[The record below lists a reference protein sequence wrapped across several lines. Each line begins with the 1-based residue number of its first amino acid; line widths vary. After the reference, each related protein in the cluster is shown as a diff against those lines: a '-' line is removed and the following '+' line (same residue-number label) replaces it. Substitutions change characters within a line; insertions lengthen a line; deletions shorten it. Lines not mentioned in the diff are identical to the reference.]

1 MRHFNILIGSLLFLL
16 LINSCKEK
24 RSDSLNLDFELIDPK
39 TKTPINWIIGPD
51 PDYKF
56 SLDSSMVYNGKYSVK
71 LENIRKPTRRFQK
84 LNGIKYMTNA
94 HAEKSIKLSG
104 FIKTENTIDSYIG
117 LFVGY
122 NSFQGDSLKIL
133 SNPTLIGTNDWKE
146 FTISIPVT
154 IDPNYFFI
162 GFCLTGEGILWIDN
176 LKLYIDNKQ
185 VSKTQPLNFKA
196 NRSELEWLKTHCI
209 PIKTSNAE
217 SGLEDLEPLRKIIG
231 DAKIVAL
238 GENTHGSSE
247 VYTMKHRLIEFL
259 VTKMNFTIFSLE
271 ASLPEAYLLNDY
283 VLQGNGDHKVLLSGM
298 HFWICNTQEVLNI
311 VTWMRKFNTAGKG
324 PIQFTGF
331 DMQYPDLALNNLLNF
346 FEKNDN
352 NLKTKLDSISVLMA
366 FLKTKDP
373 KNIEG
378 SNDLKILKQR
388 CDTALSLIIR
398 HKANYLR
405 TVQVSEYNLI
415 LQNAIVL
422 NQYVTS
428 AVKPAGDRFFYRDEC
443 MAKNIELI
451 LENNPD
457 TKIILWSHNAHVA
470 NQKGYMGN
478 LLKDKFGDKY
488 FSIGF
493 LSNSGTYTAK
503 RTVDVMSNNVLEEG
517 KPGSFEYSFHRLD
530 LPYFLFDFKQLDTT
544 NHDSNWLSR
553 SLNYRSIGALATNE
567 QFIKSN
573 ISKLYSSIIYI
584 DSTHASK
591 CFNVTK

>member
-1 MRHFNILIGSLLFLL
+1 MRHLTILIGSLLFLL
-16 LINSCKEK
+16 LINSCKE
-24 RSDSLNLDFELIDPK
+24 RHFDSLNLDFELINPK

-56 SLDSSMVYNGKYSVK
+56 SLDSSVVYNGKYSVK
-71 LENIRKPTRRFQK
+71 LENIRKPTRPFQK
-84 LNGIKYMTNA
+84 LTGIKYMTNA

-117 LFVGY
+117 LYVGY

-146 FTISIPVT
+146 FSVSIPVT
-154 IDPNYFFI
+154 VDPNYFFI
-162 GFCLTGEGILWIDN
+162 GFCLTGEGKLWIDN
-176 LKLYIDNKQ
+176 LKLYVDNKQ
-185 VSKTQPLNFKA
+185 VFRTQPLNFKA
-196 NRSELEWLKTHCI
+196 NRSELAWLKTHCI

-247 VYTMKHRLIEFL
+247 VFTMKHRLVEFL

-271 ASLPEAYLLNDY
+271 ASLPESYLLNDY
-283 VLQGNGDHKVLLSGM
+283 VLQGNGDPKALLGEM
-298 HFWICNTQEVLNI
+298 HFWICNTQEVLNM
-311 VTWMRKFNTAGKG
+311 VTWMRKFNADGKG

-331 DMQYPDLALNNLLNF
+331 DMQYPDLALNNLLKF
-346 FEKNDN
+346 SEKNDN
-352 NLKTKLDSISVLMA
+352 NLKSKVDSISILMA
-366 FLKTKDP
+366 LLKTKDP
-373 KNIEG
+373 QNILVT
-378 SNDLKILKQR
+378 NDLNILKQR
-388 CDTALSLIIR
+388 CDTVLSLIIK

-405 TVQVSEYNLI
+405 KVQVSEYNLI

-422 NQYVTS
+422 NQCLTS
-428 AVKPAGDRFFYRDEC
+428 AVKPVGDRFFYRDEC

-451 LENNPD
+451 LANNPD
-457 TKIILWSHNAHVA
+457 AKIILWAHNAHVA

-478 LLKDKFGDKY
+478 LLKEKFGDKY
-488 FSIGF
+488 FSIGL

-503 RTVDVMSNNVLEEG
+503 RTDDVMSNNVLEEG

-553 SLNYRSIGALATNE
+553 SLNYRSIGALVTNE

-573 ISKLYSSIIYI
+573 ISKLYNSIIYI